1 MRALLPDPGGGLLL
15 RDLDEAGVPCG
26 PTRAVT
32 GPPPADDGARWLWAG
47 TAEAY
52 AAFLRSGRRV
62 ERCHDLELTE
72 ALLLGAEGRWGQPR
86 SVAAALARRA
96 GTPVPPDPPPR
107 SAAPPG
113 DVQEALFEASPAP
126 QAGSLDDLIAVY
138 ADHRVRMAATPSP
151 GRFRLLVAAESAGAL
166 VAA

>member
-32 GPPPADDGARWLWAG
+32 GPPPVDDGVRWLWAG

-52 AAFLRSGRRV
+52 PAFLRAGRRV

-96 GTPVPPDPPPR
+96 GTAVPPDPPAR
-107 SAAPPG
+107 SPVPPG
-113 DVQEALFEASPAP
+113 EVQQALFDAGPASP
-126 QAGSLDDLIAVY
+126 AGSLDDLIAVY
-138 ADHRVRMAATPSP
+138 ADQRERLAATPLP
-151 GRFRLLVAAESAGAL
+151 QRFRLLVAAESAG
-166 VAA
+166 